1 MSKSEER
8 RIRKERKT
16 QERFGTGRR
25 RGVRR
30 LARRWGLYTA
40 LGLLVAGGGALAVT
54 QAVTAK
60 VYPPTGMQDH
70 VESYPPCRICGQ
82 PIPEAIQRHIL
93 THRTHREPGQ
103 PTDRPGILVQYNC
116 ASCPEV
122 VAKLTRIV
130 ERYPR
135 GVYLAPYPKMSPRI
149 ALTTFGRLETMVEV
163 DEARIVAFIE
173 KHL

>member
-8 RIRKERKT
+8 GISKERKL
-16 QERFGTGRR
+16 QERLAAGRR

-30 LARRWGLYTA
+30 FARRWGLYAA
-40 LGLLVAGGGALAVT
+40 LGLLVAGGGAVVVT
-54 QAVTAK
+54 QGARAK

-70 VESYPPCRICGQ
+70 VESYPPCRICAQ
-82 PIPEAIQRHIL
+82 PIPEAIQRHIVE
-93 THRTHREPGQ
+93 HREPGER
-103 PTDRPGILVQYNC
+103 TDRPGILVQYNC

-135 GVYLAPYPKMSPRI
+135 GVYLAPYPRMSPRI
-149 ALTTFGRLETMVEV
+149 ALTTLGRLETMEQV
-163 DEARIVAFIE
+163 DEARVVAFIE
-173 KHL
+173 KYL

>member
-1 MSKSEER
+1 MSSREER
-8 RIRKERKT
+8 QAKKQRKLEERLSLEQGK
-16 QERFGTGRR
+16 RARR
-25 RGVRR
+25 TAKR
-30 LARRWGLYTA
+30 LALYGGF
-40 LGLLVAGGGALAVT
+40 GLLLVGGGAFAIT

-70 VESYPPCRICGQ
+70 IESYPPCRICST

-93 THRTHREPGQ
+93 EHREPGR
-103 PTDRPGILVQYNC
+103 PTDPPGILAQYNC
-116 ASCPEV
+116 APCPEV

-135 GVYLAPYPKMSPRI
+135 AVYLAPYPSMSPRI
-149 ALTTFGRLETMVEV
+149 ALTTLGQLETMDQV

>member
-1 MSKSEER
+1 MSRREER
-8 RIRKERKT
+8 NARNAAKRRKRLVT
-16 QERFGTGRR
+16 YSAI
-25 RGVRR
+25 GV
-30 LARRWGLYTA
+30 
-40 LGLLVAGGGALAVT
+40 LLVAGLVFVIA

-70 VESYPPCRICGQ
+70 VESYPECRICPA
-82 PIPEAIQRHIL
+82 PIPETIQRHIL
-93 THRTHREPGQ
+93 EHREPGN
-103 PTDRPGILVQYNC
+103 PGDKPGILVQYNC

-135 GVYLAPYPKMSPRI
+135 GVYLAPYPRMSPRI
-149 ALTTFGRLETMVEV
+149 ALTTLGRVETMDEV
-163 DEARIVAFIE
+163 DEGRIVAFIN

>member
-1 MSKSEER
+1 MSRQKA
-8 RIRKERKT
+8 RKHGSR
-16 QERFGTGRR
+16 
-25 RGVRR
+25 
-30 LARRWGLYTA
+30 ARRTVKRRVVYSGLGV
-40 LGLLVAGGGALAVT
+40 LVVAGLVFVIA

-70 VESYPPCRICGQ
+70 VESYPECRICAV
-82 PIPEAIQRHIL
+82 PIPEVIQRHIL
-93 THRTHREPGQ
+93 EHREPGN
-103 PTDRPGILVQYNC
+103 PGDKPGILVQYNC

-135 GVYLAPYPKMSPRI
+135 GVYLAPYPRMSPRI
-149 ALTTFGRLETMVEV
+149 ALTTLGQVETMDEV
-163 DEARIVAFIE
+163 DEGRIVAFIQ

>member
-1 MSKSEER
+1 MSRREER
-8 RIRKERKT
+8 NARNAAKRRKRLVT
-16 QERFGTGRR
+16 YSAI
-25 RGVRR
+25 GV
-30 LARRWGLYTA
+30 
-40 LGLLVAGGGALAVT
+40 LLVAGLVFVIA

-70 VESYPPCRICGQ
+70 VESYPECRICPA
-82 PIPEAIQRHIL
+82 PIPDTIQRHIL
-93 THRTHREPGQ
+93 EHREPGN
-103 PTDRPGILVQYNC
+103 PGDKPGILVQYNC

-135 GVYLAPYPKMSPRI
+135 GVYLAPYPRMSPRI
-149 ALTTFGRLETMVEV
+149 ALTTLGRVETMDEV
-163 DEARIVAFIE
+163 DEGRIVAFIN

>member
-8 RIRKERKT
+8 RIRKEKKL
-16 QERFGTGRR
+16 QERLAAGRR
-25 RGVRR
+25 RSDGR
-30 LARRWGLYTA
+30 LGRHWSLYAA
-40 LGLLVAGGGALAVT
+40 LGLLAAGGGALVVT
-54 QAVTAK
+54 QGVTAK
-60 VYPPTGMQDH
+60 VYPLTGMQDH

-82 PIPEAIQRHIL
+82 GIPEAIQRHIL
-93 THRTHREPGQ
+93 ERREPGE

-135 GVYLAPYPKMSPRI
+135 GVYSAPYPRMSPRI
-149 ALTTFGRLETMVEV
+149 ALVPG
-163 DEARIVAFIE
+163 A
-173 KHL
+173 HG

>member
-8 RIRKERKT
+8 RVNKERKLR
-16 QERFGTGRR
+16 ERLAVERR

-30 LARRWGLYTA
+30 LARRWGLPA
-40 LGLLVAGGGALAVT
+40 LLGLLVVGGGAFVVT

-70 VESYPPCRICGQ
+70 VESYPSCRICSQ
-82 PIPEAIQRHIL
+82 PIPEAMQRHIL
-93 THRTHREPGQ
+93 EHREPGD
-103 PTDRPGILVQYNC
+103 PADRPGILVQYNC
-116 ASCPEV
+116 ASCPEL

-130 ERYPR
+130 ERYPQA
-135 GVYLAPYPKMSPRI
+135 VYLAPYPRMSPRI
-149 ALTTFGRLETMVEV
+149 ALTTLGRLETMEEV
-163 DEARIVAFIE
+163 NERRIVAFIE

>member
-1 MSKSEER
+1 MSRQKA
-8 RIRKERKT
+8 RKHGSR
-16 QERFGTGRR
+16 
-25 RGVRR
+25 
-30 LARRWGLYTA
+30 ARRTVKRRVVYSGLGV
-40 LGLLVAGGGALAVT
+40 LVVAGLVFVIA

-70 VESYPPCRICGQ
+70 VESYPECRICAV
-82 PIPEAIQRHIL
+82 PIPEVIQRHIL
-93 THRTHREPGQ
+93 EHREPGN
-103 PTDRPGILVQYNC
+103 PGDKPGILVQYNC

-135 GVYLAPYPKMSPRI
+135 GVYLAPYPRMSPRI
-149 ALTTFGRLETMVEV
+149 ALTTLGQVETMDEV
-163 DEARIVAFIE
+163 DEGRIVAFIN